1 MKHLDNQVDSKSKGC
16 IKSHLLT
23 VTDWQAELLVLP
35 GRPSHSLRSWG
46 KARPTLLVMGPVLER
61 GNLLLKRSFV
71 TIFSSYQ
78 CQHFTDAQVL
88 MLPTLA
94 FSLYQM

>member
-23 VTDWQAELLVLP
+23 VTDWQAELLVLL

-46 KARPTLLVMGPVLER
+46 KARPTLLVMG
-61 GNLLLKRSFV
+61 
-71 TIFSSYQ
+71 Q
-78 CQHFTDAQVL
+78 C
-88 MLPTLA
+88 
-94 FSLYQM
+94 